1 MGQEA
6 TSLGPL
12 QLARGAHG
20 LPAKTTDHPTVKC
33 KNKPTRC
40 QDGLCVPTSVA
51 AGALCKILLT
61 LGIIPSAFSQDAPS
75 ALEEVVVTATLL
87 SEPSA
92 PISASVLTERNQRL
106 RGAAHF
112 EDLVTLVP
120 NLTSSSGASRNRFF
134 QIRGI
139 GERSQFVEPVNP
151 SVGILL
157 DGIDLSGAGG
167 ALTLFD
173 LSQAEVLRGPQGT
186 LMGANALAGLIA
198 LKSQGT
204 DSQINTASVG
214 IENYG
219 GRRLGIRTGG
229 SLSTNLRG
237 RIAVQHY
244 ESDGYVDNHWLN
256 RSDTN
261 ARDEITA
268 RGALTWEGGNHS
280 IEAAVYYTDLNNGYD
295 AFSLDNTRWTL
306 SDQPGEDDLRLKA
319 GRINWQTTLANLD
332 SVLQVSHA
340 STDTVYG
347 YDEDWA
353 YVGIA
358 PGWEYSSYDEYAR
371 DRTMNSLEWR
381 LQSTEPGDREWVI
394 GTYLRD
400 ESERLTRQYTYL
412 SSPFNSDIDTQTT
425 ALFGQ
430 INHDLSNTLAG
441 FIGARLE
448 RRDSEYGDSAGVS
461 KDFDHTYWTGRLGLS
476 WRYEADRQFYV
487 TMSRGARAGG
497 ANAGLLASVAA
508 LPPQNQDAVSALG
521 VFQEETLLSAEL
533 GWQAHWPTRGLRSR
547 LAVFAM
553 DRDDQQAKGS
563 LVIPRADGSTA
574 FIDYT
579 DNAAASRYTGLEWEA
594 QWQPLPLWL
603 VEMNLG
609 VLNAH
614 FDDYVSAT
622 GEDLSGRDQPQA
634 PSWQYLI
641 AASWRPSAL
650 FSTRVEVVGHDAY
663 FFSDRHDVRSVE
675 THQLN
680 ASVSG
685 EWGQWRWTLWGRNL
699 TDDTTFV
706 RGFGTFG
713 NDPRKEYALEPYRQ
727 FGEPRI
733 VGLTLSYSLSGE
745 NQ

>member
-1 MGQEA
+1 ML
-6 TSLGPL
+6 T
-12 QLARGAHG
+12 H
-20 LPAKTTDHPTVKC
+20 TIDYPTVKPTRI
-33 KNKPTRC
+33 PTRC
-40 QDGLCVPTSVA
+40 ERQTCALCRVA
-51 AGALCKILLT
+51 AGALCRISLL
-61 LGIIPSAFSQDAPS
+61 LGLIPLAFAQEAPS
-75 ALEEVVVTATLL
+75 ALEEIVVTATLIG
-87 SEPSA
+87 EPSA
-92 PISASVLTERNQRL
+92 PISASVLTERSHRL

-167 ALTLFD
+167 ALTLYD

-204 DSQINTASVG
+204 DSQIYTASVG
-214 IENYG
+214 MENYG

-229 SLSTNLRG
+229 SLSANLRG
-237 RIAVQHY
+237 RIAIQHY

-261 ARDEITA
+261 ARDELTA

-347 YDEDWA
+347 YDEDWS

-381 LQSTEPGDREWVI
+381 LQSTEPGGRDWVI

-430 INHDLSNTLAG
+430 INQHLGGRLAG
-441 FIGARLE
+441 FVGARLE
-448 RRDSEYGDSAGVS
+448 RRDSEYGDNAGVD
-461 KDFDHTYWTGRLGLS
+461 KDFDHNYWTGRLGLI
-476 WRYEADRQFYV
+476 WRYEVDSQLYV

-641 AASWRPSAL
+641 AASWRSSAL
-650 FSTRVEVVGHDAY
+650 FSTRLEVVGHDAY

-685 EWGQWRWTLWGRNL
+685 EWGQWRWTFWGRNL

>member
-1 MGQEA
+1 M
-6 TSLGPL
+6 
-12 QLARGAHG
+12 
-20 LPAKTTDHPTVKC
+20 PTHTIDYPRVKPTHR
-33 KNKPTRC
+33 PTRC
-40 QDGLCVPTSVA
+40 EQQTCALCRVA
-51 AGALCKILLT
+51 AGALCRIFLL
-61 LGIIPSAFSQDAPS
+61 LGLIPLAFAQEAPS
-75 ALEEVVVTATLL
+75 ALEEIVVTATLIG
-87 SEPSA
+87 EPSA
-92 PISASVLTERNQRL
+92 PISASVLTERSHRL

-167 ALTLFD
+167 ALTLYD

-219 GRRLGIRTGG
+219 GRRLGVRTGG
-229 SLSTNLRG
+229 SLSANLRG

-268 RGALTWEGGNHS
+268 RGALTWEGGNHA

-347 YDEDWA
+347 YDEDWS

-381 LQSTEPGDREWVI
+381 LQSTEPGGRDWVI
-394 GTYLRD
+394 GTYIRD

-430 INHDLSNTLAG
+430 INQHLGGRLAG
-441 FIGARLE
+441 FVGARLE
-448 RRDSEYGDSAGVS
+448 RRDSEYGDNAGVD
-461 KDFDHTYWTGRLGLS
+461 KDFDHNYWTGRLGLI
-476 WRYEADRQFYV
+476 WRYEVDSQLYV

-594 QWQPLPLWL
+594 QWQPLSLWL

-650 FSTRVEVVGHDAY
+650 FSTRLEVVGHDAY

>member
-1 MGQEA
+1 
-6 TSLGPL
+6 
-12 QLARGAHG
+12 
-20 LPAKTTDHPTVKC
+20 
-33 KNKPTRC
+33 
-40 QDGLCVPTSVA
+40 
-51 AGALCKILLT
+51 
-61 LGIIPSAFSQDAPS
+61 
-75 ALEEVVVTATLL
+75 VVTATLIG
-87 SEPSA
+87 EPSA
-92 PISASVLTERNQRL
+92 PISASVVTERSHRL

-167 ALTLFD
+167 ALTLYD

-204 DSQINTASVG
+204 DSQINTASAG

-229 SLSTNLRG
+229 SLSANLRG
-237 RIAVQHY
+237 RIAIQHY

-261 ARDEITA
+261 ARDELTA

-280 IEAAVYYTDLNNGYD
+280 MEAAVYYTDLNNGYD

-347 YDEDWA
+347 YDEDWSH
-353 YVGIA
+353 VGIA
-358 PGWEYSSYDEYAR
+358 PGWEYSSYDEYVR

-381 LQSTEPGDREWVI
+381 LQSNEPGGRDWVI

-412 SSPFNSDIDTQTT
+412 SSPFNSDINTQTT

-430 INHDLSNTLAG
+430 INQHLGGRLAG
-441 FIGARLE
+441 FVGARLE
-448 RRDSEYGDSAGVS
+448 RRDSEYGDNAGVD
-461 KDFDHTYWTGRLGLS
+461 KDFDHNYWTGRLGLI
-476 WRYEADRQFYV
+476 WRYEVDSQLYV

-533 GWQAHWPTRGLRSR
+533 GWQAHWPTHGLRSR
-547 LAVFAM
+547 LAAFAM

-563 LVIPRADGSTA
+563 LVIPRTDGSTA

-650 FSTRVEVVGHDAY
+650 FSTRVEMVGHDAY

-685 EWGQWRWTLWGRNL
+685 DWGQWRWTLWGRNL

-733 VGLTLSYSLSGE
+733 VGLTVSYSLSGE